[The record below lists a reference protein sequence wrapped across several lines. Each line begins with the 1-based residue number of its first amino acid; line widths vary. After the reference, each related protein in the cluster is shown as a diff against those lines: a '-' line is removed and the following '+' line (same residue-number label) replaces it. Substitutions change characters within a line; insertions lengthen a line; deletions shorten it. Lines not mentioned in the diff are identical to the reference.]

1 MEIKTLLGLP
11 AHPLIVH
18 GAIVLVPLVAIGTI
32 IVACWPRARGVFGWA
47 VAVLS
52 VAAFGFVGLAQ
63 KTGGALA
70 NHVQPTALTREHIA
84 MGDAV
89 LPWAF
94 VIMGVACTVMALQ
107 WYTDYLARQGATT
120 PPTPTDSDLAAAPTS
135 SATSAATMAPS
146 WARPLMLGLAVVAV
160 LAAVGGTVQVYRVGH
175 SGAKA
180 TWHTVD
186 MNGPSTGGGEQDH

>member
-18 GAIVLVPLVAIGTI
+18 FAVVLVPLAAIGTVMI
-32 IVACWPRARGVFGWA
+32 AVWPRARRGVFGWA
-47 VAVLS
+47 VALVS
-52 VAAFGFVGLAQ
+52 IGAFGVVGLAQ

-70 NHVQPTALTREHIA
+70 NHVQPTPLTREHVA

-94 VIMGVACTVMALQ
+94 VIMGVACTVMALH
-107 WYTDYLARQGATT
+107 WYRGRLSSVDG
-120 PPTPTDSDLAAAPTS
+120 PT
-135 SATSAATMAPS
+135 PS
-146 WARPLMLGLAVVAV
+146 WARPLSIALAVVSV
-160 LAAVGGTVQVYRVGH
+160 LAALGGTVQVYRVGH

-180 TWHTVD
+180 TWHGVD
-186 MNGPSTGGGEQDH
+186 MNGPGTGGGEGR

>member
-18 GAIVLVPLVAIGTI
+18 AAIVLLPLVAIGTI
-32 IVACWPRARGVFGWA
+32 MIAVWPRARRGVFGWA

-52 VAAFGFVGLAQ
+52 IGAFGFVGLAQ
-63 KTGGALA
+63 KTGGSLA
-70 NHVQPTALTREHIA
+70 DHVQPTALTRAHIE

-94 VIMGVACTVMALQ
+94 LLMGVACSVMALHWFVTYGPGSTTARATGADTDVASDVAPAPAPVTPG
-107 WYTDYLARQGATT
+107 WYRSLSIA
-120 PPTPTDSDLAAAPTS
+120 
-135 SATSAATMAPS
+135 
-146 WARPLMLGLAVVAV
+146 LGVVAL
-160 LAAVGGTVQVYRVGH
+160 LAAVGGTVQIYQVGH

-180 TWHTVD
+180 TWHTID
-186 MNGPSTGGGEQDH
+186 MNGPSTGGGEGGG